1 MPHHHLNSFCCGAGG
16 ANFWYKVTQKK
27 RTNLIRFEEAQ
38 PLKPNVLA
46 TACPFCTSMFE
57 DASIST
63 GTKEILV
70 KDIAELVA
78 DSIEH

>member
-1 MPHHHLNSFCCGAGG
+1 
-16 ANFWYKVTQKK
+16 
-27 RTNLIRFEEAQ
+27 
-38 PLKPNVLA
+38 LKPNVLA